1 MLRVR
6 FGLSREVLVKLA
18 HDVVMLVDQ
27 RGWQHLCRRVPI
39 ILVNDAI
46 DRVRVLADGYLGL
59 LGQRLR
65 RFKHFCS
72 VKVVWLARFPFH
84 LPWNKDSKFDFVA
97 FIDGSNALDAHI

>member
-1 MLRVR
+1 MPRVR

-27 RGWQHLCRRVPI
+27 RGRQHLCRRVPI

-59 LGQRLR
+59 PGQRLR

-72 VKVVWLARFPFH
+72 VKVVWLARLPFH
-84 LPWNKDSKFDFVA
+84 LSGDKHTKFDFVA
-97 FIDGSNALDAHI
+97 FIDGADALDADI